1 MNLKKNIIFCFL
13 FVSVFCKLSA
23 SSEYYIKQ
31 EIDKLVS
38 ELEATDSDS
47 IKVRKCLDLTVLYPD
62 GSKKSLQ
69 YLKEG
74 LDLAKKLDMEA
85 EMGIFYSDLGWYY
98 FYQNDREN
106 TIKYFSLSVKY
117 CDDLE
122 LIVYAYG
129 ILSNTYSWSGQ
140 HDLAKE
146 YADMCLRAAETG
158 ETDDESKRQRLIAD
172 AYMFIGDV
180 YRYQDEKDSS
190 KYYYIKALTYL
201 DIGNDYVSV
210 LRLMAN
216 IYLGDTTLVIP
227 YQYFN
232 YARWLKLTYERVPPR
247 KKQIIV
253 YNLIKA
259 AESSVLTTEKE
270 EVKTIEL
277 KNQRRIFMFS
287 VTICVLLIIIA
298 ILLIYQVYSKRK
310 TNIKLEKANEVKS
323 RLFVIL
329 NHDLKQPIA
338 SLISYL
344 DLKASNP
351 DFISKEEEK
360 MLEQKTSKAANQL
373 YTDMENLLLWAKN
386 QMESFEPDI
395 KQISVNHIFEDIK
408 TFFEYEERVKLEF
421 NIEDNLSLK
430 TDENYLKTIIRNF
443 TQNAINASLKIQKPV
458 IWNVWKEKNRIIM
471 SIENQ
476 GEKIES
482 QYLDI
487 LFEKNENRISKRG
500 AGLIII
506 RNLAKSINCKI
517 MVETG
522 DEYGTKF
529 FLTFD

>member
-1 MNLKKNIIFCFL
+1 MYKSIICCF
-13 FVSVFCKLSA
+13 VFLISLCNVSA
-23 SSEYYIKQ
+23 SNEHYTKK
-31 EIDKLVS
+31 EIERLLT
-38 ELEATDSDS
+38 EIQNTDNDS
-47 IKVRKCLDLTVLYPD
+47 IKVNKFLELTVLYPD
-62 GSKKSLQ
+62 GSKKRLQ

-74 LDLAKKLDMEA
+74 LDLAKKLDMEP
-85 EMGIFYSDLGWYY
+85 EMGIFYSDFGWYY

-122 LIVYAYG
+122 LLVYAYG

-146 YADMCLRAAETG
+146 YADKCLRAAETG
-158 ETDDESKRQRLIAD
+158 EIEDESKRQRLVAD

-180 YRYQDEKDSS
+180 YRYQEEKDSS

-216 IYLGDTTLVIP
+216 IYLGDTSLIVP

-232 YARWLKLTYERVPPR
+232 YVRWLKLTYENTSPR

-259 AESSVLTTEKE
+259 AETSVLTTEKE
-270 EVKTIEL
+270 EIKTIEL
-277 KNQRRIFMFS
+277 KTQQRIIIS
-287 VTICVLLIIIA
+287 SIIICVLLIIIA
-298 ILLIYQVYSKRK
+298 ILLIYQVYAKRK

-351 DFISKEEEK
+351 DFISKEEER

-395 KQISVNHIFEDIK
+395 KQVSVNKIFEDTK
-408 TFFEYEERVKLEF
+408 TFFAYEERVKIEF
-421 NIEDNLSLK
+421 NIEDDLSLK

-443 TQNAINASLKIQKPV
+443 TQNAINASLNIDKPV
-458 IWNVWKEKNRIIM
+458 VWKVWKEKSKIIM

-476 GEKIES
+476 GKKIES
-482 QYLDI
+482 QYLDL
-487 LFEKNENRISKRG
+487 LFEKNENKVSKRG

-517 MVETG
+517 GVETG

-529 FLTFD
+529 FLSFD